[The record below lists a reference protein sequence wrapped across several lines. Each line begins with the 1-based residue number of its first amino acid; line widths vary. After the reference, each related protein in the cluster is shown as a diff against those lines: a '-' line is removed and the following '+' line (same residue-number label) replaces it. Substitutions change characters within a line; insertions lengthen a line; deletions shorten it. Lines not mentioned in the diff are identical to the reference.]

1 MKKFIISLFV
11 TLATLTLSSCLEGN
25 LEELPVFDD
34 AEIASVRYADYRWK
48 SSTAT
53 VLGGEAATYKQVLN
67 VEESKKVSDGQI
79 EVKISVPLPTGDF
92 TSNVRSQVSVNNIS
106 LAVTISTAA
115 RIEPIG
121 DSPKLGVPG
130 DWSKPNKYR
139 VTAADGKTKKEWTIT
154 VTNFRFVE

>member
-1 MKKFIISLFV
+1 MKKYILSLFV
-11 TLATLTLSSCLEGN
+11 ALATLTLSSCLDGN
-25 LEELPVFDD
+25 LESLPTFDD
-34 AEIASVRYADYRWK
+34 AEISNVRYADYRWK
-48 SSTAT
+48 SSTET

-67 VEESKKVSDGQI
+67 VEESKKVSDGNI
-79 EVKISVPLPTGDF
+79 EVKISVPLASGNF
-92 TSNVRSQVSVNNIS
+92 TSSVRSQVNVKNIA

-115 RIEPIG
+115 RIEPIDG
-121 DSPKLGVPG
+121 APTLGIPG